1 MNSCP
6 TALLPEYYREA
17 MSTEDSEQIR
27 LHVEGCGECRATV
40 ELFAALDNTVAEP
53 PAAFWASLPGKVTEE
68 SRLRSRWGRVPAWV
82 GGFAVAAAAALF
94 LVMTAPVVEVEKGN
108 FEETYAAYET
118 GSLFSLGLEEE
129 LLSISG
135 SDGDIAESYLDE
147 SPGEMA
153 MYDED
158 SDPMDL
164 LFDRGGLETMSSGT
178 VEIFEKYI
186 DEMTPNIEERG

>member
-1 MNSCP
+1 MNRCP
-6 TALLPEYYREA
+6 TALLPEYYREVL
-17 MSTEDSEQIR
+17 STEDSEKIR
-27 LHVEGCGECRATV
+27 LHVEGCDECRATF
-40 ELFAALDNTVAEP
+40 ELFVALDDTVAEP

-68 SRLRSRWGRVPAWV
+68 SRLHSRWGRMPAWA
-82 GGFAVAAAAALF
+82 GGVAFAAAAVLF

-147 SPGEMA
+147 STGGNGHVR
-153 MYDED
+153 
-158 SDPMDL
+158 
-164 LFDRGGLETMSSGT
+164 RGQRSHGPSL
-178 VEIFEKYI
+178 
-186 DEMTPNIEERG
+186 